1 MKIFKKSKKVSKS
14 VSPPPMNNQKTVET
28 VSKENRSDYLGLVS
42 PANQYEDQNQ
52 RLFFWVFFS
61 FFDFFLNCYNC
72 LFSIGIHIYANSED
86 ILKTHGPISA
96 GAEHDN
102 DVRGY
107 VGLVLKTDDDAGPPP
122 EPDEPSFGEFV
133 LDHQGIPLQN
143 EKQTND
149 TKFEFDV
156 RPTATE
162 TNSTNVANPKHDTNN
177 KETIDIVEFY
187 SDEDE
192 PIDLDTMCAKIAG
205 EPVATPKPN
214 ISSTQTATNNI
225 QQSNSYNIPSVA
237 IIPTPT
243 TSSTMDLSVLV
254 KKHWFLPK

>member
-1 MKIFKKSKKVSKS
+1 
-14 VSPPPMNNQKTVET
+14 
-28 VSKENRSDYLGLVS
+28 L
-42 PANQYEDQNQ
+42 
-52 RLFFWVFFS
+52 VFFICI
-61 FFDFFLNCYNC
+61 FNYYNY

-107 VGLVLKTDDDAGPPP
+107 VGLVLKTEDDGPPP

-143 EKQTND
+143 EKQTNY
-149 TKFEFDV
+149 TKFEFDA

-162 TNSTNVANPKHDTNN
+162 TNSTNATNSKHDTNN
-177 KETIDIVEFY
+177 KETIVEFY

-205 EPVATPKPN
+205 EPVTTPKPN
-214 ISSTQTATNNI
+214 ISSTQTTTNNV
-225 QQSNSYNIPSVA
+225 QQSSSYNIPSVT